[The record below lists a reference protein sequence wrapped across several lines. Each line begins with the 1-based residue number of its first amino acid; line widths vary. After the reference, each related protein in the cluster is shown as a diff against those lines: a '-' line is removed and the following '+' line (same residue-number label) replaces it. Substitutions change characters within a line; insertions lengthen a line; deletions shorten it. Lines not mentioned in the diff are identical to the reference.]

1 MGPDSGGMS
10 SSCWFVSG
18 HYLFY
23 CAVRRRTHNL
33 STDPALNESLGEGT
47 KKREPKGP
55 LFQSCQS
62 VLSFRHYNH
71 HYVFITRVFLCVCV
85 TICKGIAL
93 FAKSCKNR
101 RKNYR
106 KNHTFNISD
115 AFYLHFSCLL
125 GFFLSFIHV
134 FGNNSK

>member
-1 MGPDSGGMS
+1 M
-10 SSCWFVSG
+10 
-18 HYLFY
+18 YR
-23 CAVRRRTHNL
+23 AVRRRTHNL

-101 RKNYR
+101 RKIIVKITLLTFPTLFTYIFIVFWAFSFLLSIFLGTILNKSSGR
-106 KNHTFNISD
+106 SDMKNE
-115 AFYLHFSCLL
+115 
-125 GFFLSFIHV
+125 
-134 FGNNSK
+134 